1 MGGLRSPGRSVESC
15 SVANPRVIPDALD
28 PEETLAIEQRW
39 LPWAGILA
47 ILAGVLP
54 LIAIALQVITSR
66 GIPNEVEAVK
76 TVAQSLTVYGAGE
89 QGAGL
94 VGAQSQ
100 IAEHYGNNAVM
111 IIAATALA
119 GLSLILIGP
128 VLFGLLRASW
138 RRRPSFPRWFFWAP
152 VIGGL
157 AFGIGTTVAM
167 TYGAIKLSDFAGL
180 APDLQTNWAAADAL
194 NAPREDLGGLSILS
208 VLGQMLVAV
217 GIGSAA
223 LSAMNV
229 GLLTKVMGFLGVLLA
244 VLVVVPIFDQQ
255 GFLRAFWFIAI
266 GVTLLGKWPG
276 GRPAAWE
283 TGTPQ
288 PWPTRAE
295 LMEAAERARAAQ
307 ASELDEPAPKPKAGS
322 GGRKRRK

>member
-1 MGGLRSPGRSVESC
+1 M
-15 SVANPRVIPDALD
+15 AQPRAIPDALD
-28 PEETLAIEQRW
+28 PTETLAIEQRW
-39 LPWAGILA
+39 LPRAGILA
-47 ILAGVLP
+47 IIAGILP
-54 LIAIALQVITSR
+54 LISIALQVITSR
-66 GIPNEVEAVK
+66 GIPNEVEKVK
-76 TVAQSLTVYGAGE
+76 TVAESLTVFASGE

-94 VGAQSQ
+94 SGAQAQ
-100 IAEHYGNNAVM
+100 IAIHYGDNAPLIV
-111 IIAATALA
+111 AATALS
-119 GLSLILIGP
+119 GLSLICIGP
-128 VLFGLLRASW
+128 VLFGLLRSAW

-152 VIGGL
+152 IIGSL
-157 AFGIGTTVAM
+157 AFAIGTTVAM
-167 TYGAIKLSDFAGL
+167 AYGGIKLADFAAL
-180 APDLQTNWAAADAL
+180 EPALQTNAGAYDAL
-194 NAPREDLGGLSILS
+194 NAARENLTGLSYVS
-208 VLGQMLVAV
+208 VFGQMLVAV

-229 GLLTKVMGFLGVLLA
+229 GLVTKLMGFLGVLLA

-295 LMEAAERARAAQ
+295 MMEAAERAREAQ
-307 ASELDEPAPKPKAGS
+307 QSELDAPAPKPKAGS
-322 GGRKRRK
+322 ARKRRK